1 MRAVH
6 TRTSS
11 AARSRLHRLTFDDI
25 RSPEKGG
32 RYDVL
37 LDGTGPH
44 QMLDNITIDGDGN
57 LVLQED
63 RVTTPVLRIWKFYP
77 RSDELVEIAKHDPAR
92 FGNRNGAKVTL
103 PTRPFSSD
111 EESSGVNEIT
121 HLLRKNLQSSDWD
134 RFNHHADDK
143 FDERC
148 KWAKRGYRYHLAV
161 THAHYSPGGPE
172 LIEGGQL
179 WGGPWR

>member
-25 RSPEKGG
+25 QSPEKGG

-57 LVLQED
+57 LILQ
-63 RVTTPVLRIWKFYP
+63 
-77 RSDELVEIAKHDPAR
+77 
-92 FGNRNGAKVTL
+92 
-103 PTRPFSSD
+103 
-111 EESSGVNEIT
+111 
-121 HLLRKNLQSSDWD
+121 LLRNNLQSSDWD
-134 RFNHHADDK
+134 RFDHHADDE

-161 THAHYSPGGPE
+161 THAHYSPGDPE

-179 WGGPWR
+179 WGDPWR